1 MIQTNKTIQALPSF
15 RMLTNDQVE
24 ELTVAAYEIL
34 EKVGIRVLH
43 DGAGQMLARAG
54 ARRNGDIFRV
64 PEHLVRDCLARAPKG
79 WAVYDR
85 NGNKALD
92 LRGRNSYYGT
102 STASPNTKDAIT
114 GEYHKTRV
122 KDLERAARIADALDN
137 IDWVMPMGS
146 AQDVPSIAA
155 ELHEF
160 TATVTNTTKPIVF
173 LSYSP
178 RGMELVYD
186 MAREVAGSDRNLVE
200 KPFLVSYPEPIT
212 PMVMPPETVDRI
224 FVAADRFL
232 PQMMGPAVQ
241 LGATGPVTIPAAVA
255 QGVAESMMCIVIAQ
269 LRAPGC
275 PVGLGCSYAAF
286 DMAGGLMSVGSPEM
300 SLAQAAH
307 AEVAQSLGLP
317 TWGLAGATD
326 AKVLDAQAGVESTFH
341 IMAQGLSGLN
351 LIHDVGYMDMS
362 MACSVEQLVLGDEI
376 IGMVRRFMQGL
387 EFSAEQLALDVI
399 ERVGPGGQFLS
410 EPHTLKHFKKQLWR
424 PSVFT
429 RKPIEKWLA
438 NGSRNTEERV
448 RDKVRHILG
457 THEPEPLPDTVIA
470 ALERIRAEGQAEL
483 TRTNKGA

>member
-1 MIQTNKTIQALPSF
+1 MIQTNKTIQALPHF
-15 RMLTNDQVE
+15 RMLTSDQVDG
-24 ELTVAAYEIL
+24 LIFAAYEIL
-34 EKVGIRVLH
+34 DKVGIKVLH
-43 DGAGQMLARAG
+43 DKARQMLADAG
-54 ARRNGDIFRV
+54 ARPTGEIVRV
-64 PEHLVRDCLARAPKG
+64 PEHIVRDCLARAPKG

-85 NGNKALD
+85 NGNKAMD

-102 STASPNTKDAIT
+102 STASPTTKDALT
-114 GEYHKTRV
+114 GEYHETRV
-122 KDLERAARIADALDN
+122 KDLERGALIADALDH

-146 AQDVPSIAA
+146 VQDVPSIAA

-160 TATVTNTTKPIVF
+160 VATVCHTTKPVVF

-186 MAREVAGSDRNLVE
+186 MAREVAGSDQALVE

-212 PMVMPPETVDRI
+212 PMVMPGETIDRI

-255 QGVAESMMCIVIAQ
+255 QGIAESMMCIVVAQ

-275 PVGLGCSYAAF
+275 PVGLGCTYAAF
-286 DMAGGLMSVGSPEM
+286 DMKGGLMSIGSPEM

-326 AKVLDAQAGVESTFH
+326 AKVLDAQAGVEATFH
-341 IMAQGLSGLN
+341 ILAQGLSGLN

-362 MACSVEQLVLGDEI
+362 MACSAEQLVLGDEI
-376 IGMVRRFMQGL
+376 IGMVKRFMQGL

-399 ERVGPGGQFLS
+399 SKVGPGGQFLS
-410 EPHTLKHFKKQLWR
+410 EMHTLTHFKKELWQ

-429 RKPIEKWLA
+429 RKPMEKWQA
-438 NGSRNTEERV
+438 GGCRNTEDRV
-448 RDKVRHILG
+448 KKKIRHILD
-457 THEPEPLPDTVIA
+457 THQPDPLSDNVVQ
-470 ALERIRAEGQAEL
+470 ALEQIKKAGETEL
-483 TRTNKGA
+483 TRQP